1 MPEFHWPWILLLL
14 PLPLLI
20 QSISY
25 KVTHNSNRSIEVPPR
40 LQRALAAAD
49 SVAET
54 RLLSQLWRT
63 LLLWVVWLSLLTALA
78 QPYRPESIALQN
90 ASGRSMVIAADLSES
105 MSKTDF
111 TMDNNAVNRLAVV
124 KAIAGRF
131 IDGRGGDRLG
141 LVLFGDEAFI
151 GSPLSFD
158 LQSVNNVLQSSGI
171 GMAGKSTAIGDAL
184 GLAIQVLR
192 TDNAAEKA
200 IVLLSDG
207 TNLSG
212 SAEPEDAAE
221 LAAQLNIRVHTIGL
235 GSDENVSAGQL
246 YMSSSA
252 DLDETTLKAIAEASG
267 GEFFRARTTD
277 ELQEVYDALDA
288 LESTDEV
295 APPVVIQKDYRNIF
309 ILTLLLSSIL
319 LALTKV
325 VRQ

>member
-1 MPEFHWPWILLLL
+1 MPEFHWPWVLLLL
-14 PLPLLI
+14 PLPLII
-20 QSISY
+20 QSITY
-25 KVTHNSNRSIEVPPR
+25 RARYNANRSIDVPPR
-40 LQRALAAAD
+40 LQSALAAT
-49 SVAET
+49 SPVAQSH
-54 RLLSQLWRT
+54 RLSRLWRT
-63 LLLWVVWLSLLTALA
+63 LLLWVVWLCLLTALA
-78 QPYRPESIALQN
+78 QPYRAESFALQN
-90 ASGRSMVIAADLSES
+90 ASGRSLVIAADLSES

-111 TMDNNAVNRLAVV
+111 TMNDKSVNRLDVV

-131 IDGRGGDRLG
+131 ISDRGGDRLG

-151 GSPLSFD
+151 GSTLSFD

-184 GLAIQVLR
+184 GLAIRVLR
-192 TDNAAEKA
+192 ADNATEKA
-200 IVLLSDG
+200 IILLSDG

-212 SAEPEDAAE
+212 SAEPEDAAK

-246 YMSSSA
+246 YLSSSA
-252 DLDETTLKAIAEASG
+252 DLDETTLKAIAKASG
-267 GEFFRARTTD
+267 GQFFRARTTG
-277 ELQEVYDALDA
+277 ELQNVYDALDT

-295 APPVVIQKDYRNIF
+295 APPVIVQRDYRNVF

-319 LALTKV
+319 LALTTV